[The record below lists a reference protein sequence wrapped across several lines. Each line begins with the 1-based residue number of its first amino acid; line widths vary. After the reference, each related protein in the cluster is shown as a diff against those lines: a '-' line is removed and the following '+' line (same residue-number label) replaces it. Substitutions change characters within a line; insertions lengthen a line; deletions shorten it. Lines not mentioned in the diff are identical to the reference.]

1 MPSQSKKKC
10 SQRQLIDTYFPGDLP
25 KVWADFSGE
34 DNTSCHLNYEELETT
49 PRAKKIRKMKQHHG
63 TCVG

>member
-10 SQRQLIDTYFPGDLP
+10 SQRQLIDTYFPGDLS

-34 DNTSCHLNYEELETT
+34 DNTNCHLNYEELETT